1 MVLSFAPLD
10 YSKNEDDEEDVKM
23 LRLDLKE
30 KKITNRFNQI
40 GTDEQALGTDAFCK
54 RYFR

>member
-30 KKITNRFNQI
+30 KK
-40 GTDEQALGTDAFCK
+40 
-54 RYFR
+54 